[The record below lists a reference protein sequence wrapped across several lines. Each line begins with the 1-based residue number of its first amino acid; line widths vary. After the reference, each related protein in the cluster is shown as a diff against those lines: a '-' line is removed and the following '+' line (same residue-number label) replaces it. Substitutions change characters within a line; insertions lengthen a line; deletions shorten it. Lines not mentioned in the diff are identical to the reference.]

1 MTNNQ
6 KGVKIMNFS
15 LTKIAF
21 YSIVAISLGLGNI
34 TKILATTYQDI
45 FEQLD
50 RDCHNTV
57 EIEYNSEKLQS
68 LDGETTVYFNGT
80 LRRLAQD
87 NLYGYETCPP
97 LGRST
102 PKTTMIVET
111 SNRKINIEHIPDHH
125 SQTFRKPLSFSPNG
139 RYLVVEKNIAYEG
152 GDGETDIVIYDL
164 ENNYQVVPINICPMG
179 NYSADFFEYKGFIL
193 SNRILFQCSNFYG
206 TNEEWIEIVNID
218 LNTNDYVSYSNLR
231 GESYG
236 TIIEPLTIIKRQ
248 VFTNP

>member
-1 MTNNQ
+1 MS
-6 KGVKIMNFS
+6 FS
-15 LTKIAF
+15 LKRIVF
-21 YSIVAISLGLGNI
+21 YSIVAISLYLGNI
-34 TKILATTYQDI
+34 AKILATTYQDI

-164 ENNYQVVPINICPMG
+164 ENNYQVVPINICPIG
-179 NYSADFFEYKGFIL
+179 NYYADFFEYKGFTS
-193 SNRILFQCSNFYG
+193 SNQIVFQCSNFYG
-206 TNEEWIEIVNID
+206 TNEEWIEIFDLD
-218 LNTNDYVSYSNLR
+218 LNRSSHSSNSNLR

-236 TIIEPLTIIKRQ
+236 IVVEHLTIMKRQ
-248 VFTNP
+248 VFTSP